1 MDGGIIFKNSTN
13 NKTLV
18 INIYGARTWNGRKF
32 EFADGKADYHE
43 QTIRGRI
50 KIGKF
55 LDLELCLQI
64 F

>member
-1 MDGGIIFKNSTN
+1 MGGGIIFKNS

-18 INIYGARTWNGRKF
+18 INIYDARTRNGRKF

-50 KIGKF
+50 
-55 LDLELCLQI
+55 
-64 F
+64 